1 MSSGTPEADYP
12 IDERLVRDL
21 LSDQH
26 PDLADLP
33 LRPLGEGWDN
43 AMFRLGDELTVRLPR
58 REIAAPLIVNEQDWL
73 PSLVGALPVAIP
85 VPVRV
90 GIPGRGYPWRWS
102 VLPWLEGT
110 PADQALPDANQAA
123 PLAAFLL
130 ALHKPAPADA
140 PVNPVRG
147 VSLQS
152 RAAGVE
158 ERLQRLRT
166 KTDLVTQEI
175 DTVWQAALAAPV
187 ATDVSWLH
195 GDMHAQNVLVRDGV
209 ISGVIDWGDITSGDV
224 ATDLACVWM
233 LLSEASARDDAL
245 SRYVPCDDTLARA
258 KGWAVLFGAVLLDTG
273 LVDNP
278 RHAAVG
284 AATLRRISEDG

>member
-33 LRPLGEGWDN
+33 LRRLGEGWDN

-58 REIAAPLIVNEQDWL
+58 REVAASLIVNEQDWL
-73 PSLVGALPVAIP
+73 PSLADALPIAIP

-110 PADQALPDANQAA
+110 PADQAFPNANQAK

-130 ALHKPAPADA
+130 ALHRSAPADA
-140 PVNPVRG
+140 PVNPLRG
-147 VSLQS
+147 VPLQS
-152 RAAGVE
+152 RESAVE
-158 ERLQRLRT
+158 ERLQRLRR
-166 KTDLVTQEI
+166 KTDLITKAI
-175 DTVWQAALAAPV
+175 DTTWQTALGAPV
-187 ATDVSWLH
+187 ATDVNWLH

-233 LLSEASARDDAL
+233 LLSEAFARDDAL
-245 SRYVPCDDTLARA
+245 SRYAPCDDTLARA